1 MRKGGLILILFGL
14 VLASIT
20 AVAIFM
26 AFQQVSA
33 PPKPPTTQ
41 VVVAAQEI
49 PERTQIQPP
58 MLLVKEWPVEIV
70 PPGVI
75 SNTQEAIGKFAV
87 EKIYPGEPI
96 FRAKL
101 GGPKEAKTLTYAIPA
116 GMVAVAVPATAI
128 SSVAGAIQPGDY
140 IDVLLSIGV
149 SVYDALGNES
159 KEQYTT
165 QLTLQDVQVL
175 SVGPW
180 VSAPK
185 TGQQQAG
192 AAAESYTNITL
203 LLNRQD
209 ALVMKYI
216 REKGAV
222 DFALRPVNDHEMF
235 TTDAVILSYV
245 VERFKLPKPPII
257 LKK

>member
-1 MRKGGLILILFGL
+1 
-14 VLASIT
+14 
-20 AVAIFM
+20 
-26 AFQQVSA
+26 
-33 PPKPPTTQ
+33 

-58 MLLVKEWPVEIV
+58 MLLVKDWPVEVV

-101 GGPKEAKTLTYAIPA
+101 GGPKEAKTLSYAIPA

-140 IDVLLSIGV
+140 VDVLLSIGV
-149 SVYDALGNES
+149 SVSDALGNKSE
-159 KEQYTT
+159 EQYTT
-165 QLTLQDVQVL
+165 QLTLQDVEVL
-175 SVGPW
+175 RVGPW
-180 VSAPK
+180 TAAPK
-185 TGQQQAG
+185 AGQPQ
-192 AAAESYTNITL
+192 AAAESYANITL

-222 DFALRPVNDHEMF
+222 DFALRPVNDHETF
-235 TTDAVILSYV
+235 TTDAVILTYV

-257 LKK
+257 IKK